1 MGWRSGG
8 ICRKCIGLAR
18 EEDDGLGFHG
28 YYCHTDRHRLT
39 QFFVISF
46 ATTWI
51 DKFVLSVGEK
61 INSMKIIHYIPSID
75 RTAGGTSTYMQVLAK
90 GLGEL
95 AEVHII
101 THDSENSLPIENCTV
116 HYVPEYNPFKRSW
129 KRLVTNLIDEVKPDI
144 VHVNCCWMPACA
156 AVQRIAQKR
165 GYKVVLTPHGMLEP
179 WIIRR
184 HYWTRK
190 FPALLFYQKTAIRKA
205 DCLQATAESEYDN
218 LLHLGYNDRISVV
231 KLGIDAAG
239 IKMKESWKKTHQILF
254 LSRVH
259 VKKGINFLIE
269 AAEALKDELQ
279 GYKILV
285 AGEGDA
291 DYVSALKQ
299 QIVYKGLQDIVQ
311 LIGGVY
317 GDEKWRLFQTS
328 DFFVLP
334 THSENFGLAIAE
346 SLASGTPVI
355 TTVGTPWSDLNT
367 SHSGAWIEIGM
378 QPLVEAMRKFLAMT
392 DEELERMGHNGRKL
406 IETKYSA
413 KVMAKEMMEVYAQ
426 VTESLR

>member
-1 MGWRSGG
+1 
-8 ICRKCIGLAR
+8 
-18 EEDDGLGFHG
+18 
-28 YYCHTDRHRLT
+28 
-39 QFFVISF
+39 
-46 ATTWI
+46 
-51 DKFVLSVGEK
+51 
-61 INSMKIIHYIPSID
+61 MKIVHYIPSID

-90 GLGEL
+90 GLGEI

-101 THDSENSLPIENCTV
+101 THASENPLAMENCTV
-116 HYVPEYNPFKRSW
+116 HYVPEYNPFKGSW
-129 KRLVTNLIDEVKPDI
+129 RKRVTEMMEEVRPDI

-156 AVQRIAQKR
+156 AVQRIAQKY

-179 WIIRR
+179 WIIKR

-190 FPALLFYQKTAIRKA
+190 VPALLLYQKAAVRKA
-205 DCLQATAESEYDN
+205 DCIQSTAESERDN
-218 LLHLGYNDRISVV
+218 ILKLGYNSNIKVV
-231 KLGIDAAG
+231 KLGIDADG
-239 IKMKESWKKTHQILF
+239 IEMKKSWKKTRQILF

-269 AAEALKDELQ
+269 AAAVLRSELQ

-291 DYVSALKQ
+291 DYVAEMKRM
-299 QIVYKGLQDIVQ
+299 IEDNGLQDIVQ

-317 GDEKWRLFQTS
+317 GEEKWHLFQSS

-355 TTVGTPWSDLNT
+355 TTVGTPWHDLNDT
-367 SHSGAWIEIGM
+367 NSGAWIEIGT
-378 QPLVEAMRKFLAMT
+378 QPLVETLRRFLALS
-392 DEELERMGHNGRKL
+392 DDELEAMGRNGRRL
-406 IETKYSA
+406 IEEKYSA
-413 KVMAKEMMEVYAQ
+413 HVMAKEMMEVYE
-426 VTESLR
+426 TLIPNLTNGY